1 MLELL
6 QKHAPMLCAA
16 SALWLTYGYV
26 QAEPTAEAFFEETE
40 ERVLITPSWLE
51 LAEAE
56 DTAPIYTDPFRN
68 ELIFPDAQDLA
79 AASPFTIPSAD
90 DGADIDG
97 AYILSTEPELPA
109 GVPTVQVTLRS
120 VLGISGGRG
129 SASINGR
136 TVYVGQELPDW
147 PADGVPPVL
156 AEIVGESAFLYH
168 AGAVYELQTH
178 GRSTLQ
184 LASLP
189 GSNDEGSRPADFP
202 EPADEAPADESS
214 ETDETS

>member
-6 QKHAPMLCAA
+6 QKHAPLLCAA
-16 SALWLTYGYV
+16 SALWFTYGYV
-26 QAEPTAEAFFEETE
+26 HAEPTAEAFFEETE
-40 ERVLITPSWLE
+40 ERVLISPAWME
-51 LAEAE
+51 LDEVE
-56 DTAPIYTDPFRN
+56 DPDPIYADPFRN
-68 ELIFPDAQDLA
+68 ELSFPDADDIA
-79 AASPFTIPSAD
+79 GASPFTIPST
-90 DGADIDG
+90 GGGTHTGG
-97 AYILSTEPELPA
+97 AYVLGTEPELPA

-168 AGAVYELQTH
+168 AGAVHELQTH

-189 GSNDEGSRPADFP
+189 GSNDEESRPAAFS
-202 EPADEAPADESS
+202 EPADAAPADELS
-214 ETDETS
+214 ESDETP